1 MGADHMNK
9 AQALHLFWSSFGIP
23 AIDESSA
30 YDTKVREAQGIDF
43 PYISYE
49 VASANL
55 VTYNQ
60 QITGSLWYRSTAWK
74 DAELKAKE
82 IADFIGYGGKI
93 FPVNGGY
100 LRIMLPLNS
109 IIYRRA
115 ADPDDSIRRIVFNI
129 AVDFL
134 TAT

>member
-1 MGADHMNK
+1 MTK
-9 AQALHLFWSSFGIP
+9 EQVLHLFWSSFGLP
-23 AIDESSA
+23 AIDELSA
-30 YDTKVREAQGIDF
+30 YDEATMQEQGITF

-49 VASANL
+49 AASGNL
-55 VTYNQ
+55 GNPQ
-60 QITGSLWYRSTAWK
+60 QLVGNLWYRSTSWQAVT
-74 DAELKAKE
+74 AKAQE

-93 FPVNGGY
+93 YPVNGGY

-109 IIYRRA
+109 IIYRRV
-115 ADPDDSIRRIVFNI
+115 ADPDDSIRRISFNL

>member
-1 MGADHMNK
+1 MNK
-9 AQALHLFWSSFGIP
+9 AQALHAFWSAFGLK
-23 AIDESSA
+23 AIDENSA
-30 YDTKVREAQGIDF
+30 YDRAAVQEQGITF

-49 VASANL
+49 VASGAL
-55 VTYNQ
+55 AETTQ
-60 QITGSLWYRSTAWK
+60 MLTGNIWYRSTSWEA
-74 DAELKAKE
+74 AELKAKQ

-93 FPVNGGY
+93 YPVNGGY

-109 IIYRRA
+109 IIYRRVP
-115 ADPDDSIRRIVFNI
+115 DPDDSIRRISFNI